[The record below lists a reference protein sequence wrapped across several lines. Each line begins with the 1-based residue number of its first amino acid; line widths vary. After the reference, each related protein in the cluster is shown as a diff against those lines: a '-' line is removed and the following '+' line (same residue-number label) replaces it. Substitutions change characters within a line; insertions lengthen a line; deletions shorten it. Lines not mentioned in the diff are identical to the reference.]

1 MRDYEIV
8 YIFDSAVD
16 RSVIDQKLQRFD
28 QLATADAGGEVLA
41 VEHWGKRQLAYPI
54 KKHDNGYYVV
64 VQFRTTPESLPEFER
79 AIKLDEDVLRYLVV
93 LSEGELP
100 VPSSSTKTVA
110 DRFEDDDD
118 ALDDE

>member
-41 VEHWGKRQLAYPI
+41 VEHW
-54 KKHDNGYYVV
+54 
-64 VQFRTTPESLPEFER
+64 
-79 AIKLDEDVLRYLVV
+79 
-93 LSEGELP
+93 
-100 VPSSSTKTVA
+100 
-110 DRFEDDDD
+110 
-118 ALDDE
+118 